1 MGPKHEN
8 EVPLPMDHVRL
19 VIPSEV
25 IEKKKEGDAI
35 VDAIVYKDVIVEKI
49 FMERHTTGIDPYTG
63 TDYGDAEIPEEH
75 QHDPRNGS
83 PIFHRY
89 IAGTQHRLKWPWER
103 EEDVRDV
110 GKTEEDNTD
119 NQTRLRKV
127 GSAVAAPWQ
136 SLKRWR
142 ESRNK
147 EARTVAVKAKSTSK
161 EFSNIEEADALED
174 KKAIPRAKDSDAP
187 EAYDG
192 VDTTRNVVFDAE
204 SVAYTLVAP
213 PFPDT
218 LGEELRGHI
227 HDFSIQAKKEASKD
241 PDAPRF
247 VKTNAYSEKSLSTM
261 QKVREAT
268 RQRLRAAQA
277 MKTPMQLR
285 WELAQ
290 RSKAER
296 MKKSP
301 LVDEESLLVALG
313 GHMAKKSGKP
323 YLGKKE
329 FGSQTA
335 DLD

>member
-19 VIPSEV
+19 VIASEV
-25 IEKKKEGDAI
+25 IEKKKQGDSL
-35 VDAIVYKDVIVEKI
+35 VYKDVIVEKI

-75 QHDPRNGS
+75 QYDPRNGS

-89 IAGTQHRLKWPWER
+89 IAGTQHRLAWPWER
-103 EEDVRDV
+103 AEDVQDV

-119 NQTRLRKV
+119 NQTSLR
-127 GSAVAAPWQ
+127 
-136 SLKRWR
+136 
-142 ESRNK
+142 N
-147 EARTVAVKAKSTSK
+147 AVKATSTSK
-161 EFSNIEEADALED
+161 EFSNIEEAHA
-174 KKAIPRAKDSDAP
+174 KKAKKSVPRAKNSDAP

-192 VDTTRNVVFDAE
+192 VDTTRNVVFDAD
-204 SVAYTLVAP
+204 SVAYSLVAP

-218 LGEELRGHI
+218 LGEELRTHI
-227 HDFSIQAKKEASKD
+227 HDFSIQSKKEASKD

-261 QKVREAT
+261 QRVREAT

-290 RSKAER
+290 RSKAEK

-301 LVDEESLLVALG
+301 LVDQESLLVALG
-313 GHMAKKSGKP
+313 GHMAKTAGKP
-323 YLGKKE
+323 YLGKKTGFAE
-329 FGSQTA
+329 RTQE
-335 DLD
+335 LD